1 MNASRA
7 PVATVDNVVDWG
19 GALHD
24 PARQANDRIRIA
36 VGVATVWDVLDA
48 AVLRPP
54 LAPTSQGNG
63 ERLYVTGIGGVEQNP
78 DTGYYWVYLVD
89 GNEPPVGPD
98 AFVLRGGER
107 IVWSY
112 VHCSSGRKQATHPGF

>member
-1 MNASRA
+1 MSAARA
-7 PVATVDNVVDWG
+7 PVATVDHLVDWG
-19 GALHD
+19 DAFHD
-24 PARQANDRIRIA
+24 PPSQANDRIRIA

-54 LAPTSQGNG
+54 LAPASQGNG
-63 ERLYVTGIGGVEQNP
+63 ERLYVTAIGGVAQNP
-78 DTGYYWVYLVD
+78 DTGHYWVYLVD

-112 VHCSSGRKQATHPGF
+112 VHC